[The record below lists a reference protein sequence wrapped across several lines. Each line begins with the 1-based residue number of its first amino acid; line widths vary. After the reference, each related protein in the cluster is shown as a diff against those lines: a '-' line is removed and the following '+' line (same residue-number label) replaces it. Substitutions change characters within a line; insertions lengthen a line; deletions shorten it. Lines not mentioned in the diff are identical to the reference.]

1 MGDKAS
7 SPEPQSTKAS
17 GAGKLKVPKLDLAS
31 GIKQAPETPM
41 RSSHRRMQE
50 NEDVRLATLH
60 ESDYGD
66 DDPMNVGRMATTNF
80 SHDSDTVKEAEKNF
94 RQMLERGDKDD
105 ESHRKEP
112 DAAAIDD

>member
-1 MGDKAS
+1 
-7 SPEPQSTKAS
+7 
-17 GAGKLKVPKLDLAS
+17 
-31 GIKQAPETPM
+31 M

-112 DAAAIDD
+112 DAAAIDDQEEETKVASPETPKTDGGEVFSLEDIEDLEDLE